1 MKVPPTYLR
10 IELYSQRSSNL
21 KILNKIYLSSVA
33 FEIKFIVWHTVGA
46 LRKLEHSRNCRTQFR
61 KKSSNCK
68 ERMELFEVQFL
79 IHRHL
84 PSLYY
89 LSEYSFCQKNCQVL
103 ETIWHHIITFHDTS
117 IIWCI
122 SIYKKTCQNIV
133 VNSRYV

>member
-1 MKVPPTYLR
+1 MKVPPSYLR

-68 ERMELFEVQFL
+68 ERMELFKVQFL

-89 LSEYSFCQKNCQVL
+89 FFRIFFLSEKLSGIRNNL
-103 ETIWHHIITFHDTS
+103 TPHHY
-117 IIWCI
+117 I
-122 SIYKKTCQNIV
+122 SWDIYNLMHKYIENDLSKYC
-133 VNSRYV
+133 SKF